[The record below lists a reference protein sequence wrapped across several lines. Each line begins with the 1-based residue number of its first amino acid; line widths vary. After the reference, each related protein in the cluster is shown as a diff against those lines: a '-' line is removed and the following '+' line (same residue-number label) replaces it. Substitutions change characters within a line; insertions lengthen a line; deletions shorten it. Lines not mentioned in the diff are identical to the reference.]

1 MACVWC
7 YRKFDRSENYR
18 GVHRTVKSHTD
29 EKYRKSYLR
38 TRVRNDRKI
47 TLLMKEHPNKFG
59 HTASWSC
66 IAIVA
71 ANNMIVGLCLVVVPV
86 VWHHPREC
94 VATRAMKQQLP
105 GLVASLQICTLLFW
119 SLNQLNALRTHT
131 VVADLQLQGQFDFVH
146 CITAL

>member
-47 TLLMKEHPNKFG
+47 TLLMKEHPHKFG

-66 IAIVA
+66 IAIVD
-71 ANNMIVGLCLVVVPV
+71 CKQ
-86 VWHHPREC
+86 HDR
-94 VATRAMKQQLP
+94 RA
-105 GLVASLQICTLLFW
+105 LLWYPSFGTTHA
-119 SLNQLNALRTHT
+119 NALLR
-131 VVADLQLQGQFDFVH
+131 AQ
-146 CITAL
+146 